1 MKTKTLLRWLA
12 ALAFIAAGANHFRM
26 PEVYMS
32 VIPHYLPWRRALVDI
47 SGAAEILG
55 GIGILIPQARVAAGW
70 GLIALL
76 VAVFPANIDMAL
88 HGYRSVSGWLLWLRL
103 PFQLVFVAW
112 IYWTCCRAGDSSKA
126 AVRR

>member
-12 ALAFIAAGANHFRM
+12 ALGFIAAGANHFRIA
-26 PEVYMS
+26 EVYMS
-32 VIPHYLPWRRALVDI
+32 VIPHYLPWPRALVDI

-55 GIGILIPQARVAAGW
+55 GIGILIPKARVAAGW